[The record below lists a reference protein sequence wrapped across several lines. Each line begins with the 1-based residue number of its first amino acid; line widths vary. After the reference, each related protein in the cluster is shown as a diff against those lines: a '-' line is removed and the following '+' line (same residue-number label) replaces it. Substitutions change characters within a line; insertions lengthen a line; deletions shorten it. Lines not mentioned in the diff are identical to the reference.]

1 MDSHQ
6 RKSSPAESSRPA
18 PPPTLVRAQQHE
30 LENLRA
36 LPRRELQAL
45 AKRFKIKANAKSADI
60 IKQLMNCA
68 FAANANIA
76 KGPVNLADVN
86 ATAAEETDAAHA
98 VPHTAITIFKAERAA
113 AKQPRAMQGYCRDAT
128 TTADNLRAQPR
139 RELQA
144 LAKRFKIQANAKS
157 ADIINQLMNC
167 ESFSQTSSRTEHYTK
182 ESDEPD
188 DNAFDANADISKGL
202 VNLAAVNSSAAAAP
216 AAASAVPHTATTIC
230 MGKRDAA
237 TARDN
242 QTDFAEGIFSELT
255 TRTIFRPN
263 HEPAV
268 IKCRIPQSP
277 QEIIASSILYLTQH
291 ELHQA
296 ADAPQHVRLTAIRRN
311 SPRTARSAALPS
323 AKFPRK
329 FYAHNTRNTARR
341 AARMNGRA
349 A

>member
-1 MDSHQ
+1 MSAGQMDSHQ

-60 IKQLMNCA
+60 I
-68 FAANANIA
+68 
-76 KGPVNLADVN
+76 
-86 ATAAEETDAAHA
+86 
-98 VPHTAITIFKAERAA
+98 
-113 AKQPRAMQGYCRDAT
+113 
-128 TTADNLRAQPR
+128 
-139 RELQA
+139 
-144 LAKRFKIQANAKS
+144 
-157 ADIINQLMNC
+157 NQLMNC
-167 ESFSQTSSRTEHYTK
+167 ESFSQTSSRTDHYTK

-242 QTDFAEGIFSELT
+242 QTELAEGIFSELT

-268 IKCRIPQSP
+268 IKCRIPQLHSFR
-277 QEIIASSILYLTQH
+277 E
-291 ELHQA
+291 EL
-296 ADAPQHVRLTAIRRN
+296 
-311 SPRTARSAALPS
+311 S
-323 AKFPRK
+323 
-329 FYAHNTRNTARR
+329 
-341 AARMNGRA
+341 
-349 A
+349 